1 MIQKSFVE
9 ITTQWDTAMS
19 MQDFA
24 GKWKFIGADLA
35 VLEDPDPLLV
45 AMQDAVLWRETTLY
59 VRGLFVEDK
68 VRRMVEGLAYA

>member
-1 MIQKSFVE
+1 MSGQSFVE
-9 ITTQWDTAMS
+9 ITTQWDTACLMR
-19 MQDFA
+19 DFA
-24 GKWKFIGADLA
+24 GKWKFMGADLA
-35 VLEDPDPLLV
+35 VQEDPDPLLV